1 MGLYQKFG
9 EFGSAQE
16 INELASNL
24 LKEGDKKSIRTLAK
38 ENGLPVEFAE
48 LFICGDI
55 EVLCD
60 EQTAAIGK
68 IDAEREDLKPKGIMV
83 DWADYIMTCCL
94 EDIRMAEVVR
104 KKGKSLKGCIGALL
118 KWGFAH
124 QTNVDKEILKASG
137 VKASKVTFGMPG
149 QAEARRIIRD
159 YYMGGGK

>member
-9 EFGSAQE
+9 EFGSANE
-16 INELASNL
+16 INELARNL
-24 LKEGDKKSIRTLAK
+24 RAEGDKKSIKALAE
-38 ENGLPVEFAE
+38 ENGLPKEFAE

-55 EVLCD
+55 EELCD

-68 IDAEREDLKPKGIMV
+68 IEAEKKDLKPKGIMV

-124 QTNVDKEILKASG
+124 QTDVDKKILKASG

-149 QAEARRIIRD
+149 QAEARKIIRE
-159 YYMGGGK
+159 YYLGGNK